1 MAQPI
6 MTMAEM
12 QRQAEQ
18 TTNYYSVL
26 QQKIFYL
33 LIDTT
38 KSVRKVEP
46 KNILQ
51 WRLEQ
56 LSKMHALTNDVIK
69 LVSRTSGQSEKAIRR
84 LIHKDGLQVAKRFNN
99 TLSRALKTSVPISS
113 EIHDIIDGFAHQTF
127 RDMDNYVNQSL
138 LTTNYGQNSA
148 MRAYQGILNQT
159 VIDVSAGNK
168 TPQRALFDNVYKWH
182 QAGLKTNLV
191 DRGGHNWSLEGYTR
205 TVMNTTA
212 GRVYND
218 VSIQSMKDFNSPLA
232 TMTSHAAAR
241 EACAP
246 IQGHIV
252 NIVPTTDERYD
263 PEYDSIYNHDYG
275 KPSGTMGINCAH
287 RLYPYIKGVSHNV
300 QPQYDPQEA
309 IGNMKVQQKQRYF
322 ERYVRQQ
329 KTLLN
334 DANRMNDTEGINKY
348 KSNISA
354 GQRNLRNIVKSHDFL
369 TRQYDREQI
378 VRKGE

>member
-1 MAQPI
+1 
-6 MTMAEM
+6 M